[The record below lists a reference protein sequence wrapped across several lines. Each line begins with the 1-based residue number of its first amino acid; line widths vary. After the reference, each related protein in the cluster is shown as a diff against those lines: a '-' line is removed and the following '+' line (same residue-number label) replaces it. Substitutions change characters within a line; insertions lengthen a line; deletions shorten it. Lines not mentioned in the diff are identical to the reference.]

1 MHHAPCRMC
10 HASCCP
16 MCHVYS
22 IVCTSSFMIYHLS
35 FSIIDFNDFI
45 TFHFFISRS
54 SFLFIINN
62 FNLSFIHFLFS
73 SITRFYL
80 SVFVSISSYFLFP
93 YCFSNYPVV
102 ICYDWLL
109 NIFCSEFRLLLLQYS
124 LSIIDFSNFI
134 GYSHQSLPLF
144 SARKPRRTCYQ
155 SLRRLWST
163 CPDPPRR
170 ILPLL
175 LVVRVTHESHGSH
188 KPMTPECY
196 WKHWEMAWLNK
207 DSESDQRQA
216 RIAPGP
222 LPDATSLK
230 VEWSCFEH
238 LSIFVPFTFHSSQH
252 FIWIF
257 DTLRSCRYNWCL
269 RCVRE
274 TISTQGQP
282 SKSGPGNRPDTTGWV
297 PRQWSWAIWAPSA
310 DRASAVGRHSWSAV
324 NCSRLINA
332 KRYVSCWGPGDCIYN
347 ANS

>member
-1 MHHAPCRMC
+1 M
-10 HASCCP
+10 
-16 MCHVYS
+16 
-22 IVCTSSFMIYHLS
+22 
-35 FSIIDFNDFI
+35 
-45 TFHFFISRS
+45 
-54 SFLFIINN
+54 
-62 FNLSFIHFLFS
+62 
-73 SITRFYL
+73 
-80 SVFVSISSYFLFP
+80 FVSISSYFLFP

-144 SARKPRRTCYQ
+144 SARKPHRTYYQ

-222 LPDATSLK
+222 IARCHQLEGRMILFWTSFDICAFYFSFIATFYLNLWYFTLLSLQL
-230 VEWSCFEH
+230 VPAMCPGDH
-238 LSIFVPFTFHSSQH
+238 LYPRTA
-252 FIWIF
+252 
-257 DTLRSCRYNWCL
+257 L
-269 RCVRE
+269 
-274 TISTQGQP
+274 
-282 SKSGPGNRPDTTGWV
+282 KSGPGNRPDTTGWV

-310 DRASAVGRHSWSAV
+310 DCASAVGRHSWSAV

>member
-144 SARKPRRTCYQ
+144 SARKPHRTCYQ

-238 LSIFVPFTFHSSQH
+238 LSYFSFIATFYLNLWYFTLLSLQLVPAMCPGDHLYPRTALKKRTWKQTGHHRLSPTAVVLSH
-252 FIWIF
+252 LS
-257 DTLRSCRYNWCL
+257 TKCRSCLGCGASFL
-269 RCVRE
+269 ECSKLL
-274 TISTQGQP
+274 STH
-282 SKSGPGNRPDTTGWV
+282 K
-297 PRQWSWAIWAPSA
+297 
-310 DRASAVGRHSWSAV
+310 
-324 NCSRLINA
+324 C
-332 KRYVSCWGPGDCIYN
+332 
-347 ANS
+347 